1 MTTDGAMQDDVDV
14 LQKGIVNLLPD
25 DAHGRAVL
33 FMDRTKMCE
42 PHASTEQI
50 VSVLWTR
57 RRRRRRSSAL
67 PAHFLFI
74 LLAFSDLHPLYS
86 SAIVSDVFLR
96 VSTHVTKGICS
107 KARMGGLCQ

>member
-1 MTTDGAMQDDVDV
+1 LIGYWKQRKFCFGADKAFLPMTTDGAMQDDVDV

-57 RRRRRRSSAL
+57 RRSSAL

-74 LLAFSDLHPLYS
+74 LL
-86 SAIVSDVFLR
+86 VF
-96 VSTHVTKGICS
+96 C
-107 KARMGGLCQ
+107 